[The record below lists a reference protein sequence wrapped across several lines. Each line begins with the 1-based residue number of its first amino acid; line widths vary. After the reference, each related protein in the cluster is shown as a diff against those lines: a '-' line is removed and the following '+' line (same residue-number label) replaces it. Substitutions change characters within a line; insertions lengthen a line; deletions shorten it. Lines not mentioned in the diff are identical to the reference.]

1 MPKISEF
8 VLIVSK
14 DTSYVVNT
22 KKDFHTKDGVILAK
36 QFENKK
42 FGDKIK
48 THLGKDFLILRPT
61 IADIL
66 EKKVERGAQVILP
79 KDIAIILAYTGVNS
93 DSIAVDAGTGSGYL
107 AIFLANF
114 LSKGRVITY
123 ELRQDF
129 FEKAKRNIQFSG
141 LTNIEIKRGDVTK
154 SIKEREVDLV
164 TLDLQGAKDA
174 LKNAYDSLRIG
185 GWLVIYSPTVEHL
198 MGVLKELKRTGFS
211 QTKTVENIV
220 REWQVELTVRPKSI
234 GIMHTGWL
242 TFARKL

>member
-22 KKDFHTKDGVILAK
+22 KKDFNTKDGVILAK

-93 DSIAVDAGTGSGYL
+93 DSIAVDAGTSSGYL

-129 FEKAKRNIQFSG
+129 F
-141 LTNIEIKRGDVTK
+141 
-154 SIKEREVDLV
+154 
-164 TLDLQGAKDA
+164 
-174 LKNAYDSLRIG
+174 
-185 GWLVIYSPTVEHL
+185 
-198 MGVLKELKRTGFS
+198 
-211 QTKTVENIV
+211 
-220 REWQVELTVRPKSI
+220 
-234 GIMHTGWL
+234 
-242 TFARKL
+242 